1 MNSIFLNQKTP
12 EEIIKNISK
21 RLRERRRKMKLS
33 QERLSVKSGV
43 SLGSLKRF
51 EATGEIS
58 LKSLTKIAIALG
70 VEEELT
76 DIFSKRTVESIEEII
91 DGYK

>member
-12 EEIIKNISK
+12 EEIIKKISK

>member
-12 EEIIKNISK
+12 EEIIKKISK

-70 VEEELT
+70 IEEELT

>member
-43 SLGSLKRF
+43 SLGSVKRF
-51 EATGEIS
+51 EATGEVS